1 MKPVQYFSI
10 LVGAGSLAWSY
21 YAGEY
26 VSLAR
31 WILLAGILW
40 LVAEI
45 RHIRW
50 AASLG
55 LLACIALAGL
65 GLWLD
70 LSLGWMLAGA
80 LGALIAWDLADFT
93 RRIGEASDDDDVVA
107 MTRRHLLRLT
117 IVTAIGLVLSLTGM
131 IARLEFSF
139 EWTAFL
145 ALLAALGVTQ
155 LVGWMK
161 KGG

>member
-1 MKPVQYFSI
+1 
-10 LVGAGSLAWSY
+10 
-21 YAGEY
+21 
-26 VSLAR
+26 
-31 WILLAGILW
+31 
-40 LVAEI
+40 
-45 RHIRW
+45 
-50 AASLG
+50 
-55 LLACIALAGL
+55 
-65 GLWLD
+65 
-70 LSLGWMLAGA
+70 MLAGA

-93 RRIGEASDDDDVVA
+93 RRIGDASDDDDVVA
-107 MTRRHLLRLT
+107 MTRRHLLRLI
-117 IVTAIGLVLSLTGM
+117 IVTAIGLALSLTGM